1 MASTLTNV
9 HPADELQGVREEMAQ
24 LEKRADALRE
34 ILMKEGAD
42 LKGHTYTAVIA
53 PGKRDTLDKKALIEA
68 FGEEVIAPYV
78 KTTTYKTVKLVENEK
93 T

>member
-9 HPADELQGVREEMAQ
+9 HPADELQAVREEMAQ

-42 LKGHTYTAVIA
+42 LRGLTHTAVIA
-53 PGKRDTLDKKALIEA
+53 PGKRETLDRKALVEA

-78 KTTTYKTVKLVENEK
+78 KTTTYKTVKLVENSK